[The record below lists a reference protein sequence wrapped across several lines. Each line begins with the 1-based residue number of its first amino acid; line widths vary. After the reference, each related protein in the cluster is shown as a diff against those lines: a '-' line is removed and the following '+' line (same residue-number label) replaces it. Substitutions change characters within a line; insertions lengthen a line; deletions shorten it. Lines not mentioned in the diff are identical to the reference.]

1 VKRSAFARKLSPRPE
16 RVDRSDEF
24 ASFKAR
30 PVAAVMATRLDLDA
44 PVTIEKES
52 HFYSEP
58 WRRAVAD
65 LDCVL
70 CGRHGLTQAAHR
82 NEGKAGGKKLMD
94 DCWTAAL
101 CTECHSGIDQ
111 GNEFSRDE
119 RRQRIDLA
127 ILLTVRQLARIG
139 KLRIA

>member
-1 VKRSAFARKLSPRPE
+1 MKRSPFKVQRQPRPHN
-16 RVDRSDEF
+16 DREGEF
-24 ASFKAR
+24 ASFTPK
-30 PVAAVMATRLDLDA
+30 PAAAIMAMRLDLET
-44 PVTIEKES
+44 PVTVEKAS
-52 HFYSEP
+52 RFYSEP

-82 NEGKAGGKKLMD
+82 NEGKAAGKKLMD

-111 GNEFSRDE
+111 GKEFTREE
-119 RRQRIDLA
+119 RRGRIDLA

>member
-1 VKRSAFARKLSPRPE
+1 MKRSAFKVQRPPRPHN
-16 RVDRSDEF
+16 DREGEF
-24 ASFKAR
+24 ASFTPKPA
-30 PVAAVMATRLDLDA
+30 VAIMAMRLDLEK
-44 PVTIEKES
+44 PVTLEKES

-65 LDCVL
+65 LDCVF

-82 NEGKAGGKKLMD
+82 NEGKAVGKKLMD

-101 CTECHSGIDQ
+101 CTESHSGIDQ
-111 GNEFSRDE
+111 GKEFTREE
-119 RRQRIDLA
+119 RRGRIDLA

>member
-1 VKRSAFARKLSPRPE
+1 MKRSAFKVQRPL
-16 RVDRSDEF
+16 RPHNDREGEF
-24 ASFKAR
+24 DSFTPK
-30 PVAAVMATRLDLDA
+30 PAAAIMAMRLDLET
-44 PVTIEKES
+44 PVTVEKES
-52 HFYSEP
+52 YFYSEP

-70 CGRHGLTQAAHR
+70 CGQHGMTQAAHR
-82 NEGKAGGKKLMD
+82 NEGKAAGKKLMD

-111 GNEFSRDE
+111 GKEFTREE
-119 RRQRIDLA
+119 RRGRIDLA

-139 KLRIA
+139 KLRIT

>member
-1 VKRSAFARKLSPRPE
+1 MKRSGFKVQRQPRPHNA
-16 RVDRSDEF
+16 RDGEF
-24 ASFKAR
+24 ASFTPKPAAAIMAR
-30 PVAAVMATRLDLDA
+30 RLDL
-44 PVTIEKES
+44 EKPATVDKER

-82 NEGKAGGKKLMD
+82 NEGKAAGKKLMD

-111 GNEFSRDE
+111 GKEFTRDE
-119 RRQRIDLA
+119 RRQRIDSA